1 MNSEDFILLNDSI
14 NDYLLALREAGRAE
28 RNLLNLDNNIKFM
41 NTRERCLLTTHTRGL
56 RLFFH
61 SIKNKSYRV
70 FPRTV

>member
-1 MNSEDFILLNDSI
+1 MNSEDFILLNASL
-14 NDYLLALREAGRAE
+14 NDYLLALREAGKAE

-41 NTRERCLLTTHTRGL
+41 SIRERCLLTTHTRGL
-56 RLFFH
+56 RIFFN